1 MAGNEIAN
9 TFNTYNANDL
19 REDLTDVIWNVSP
32 TETPFCTSIA
42 KAKATQ
48 PLHQWQTDVL
58 AAANTANACVQGD
71 DITSFDAVT
80 ATVRLT
86 NNTQISR
93 KDLIISN
100 TQEASIKAGMKSEV
114 AYQVQKKGREL
125 RRDIESILLLNQA
138 AVASAS
144 GTAPTTAGVPSWLVT
159 NINMGAGGAAPNGLG
174 TNTRTT
180 GTDRTF
186 TESLLKNVLE
196 LVFTN
201 AGDQP
206 DMMLVPPTLKQTTST
221 FPGNATR
228 YMDAA
233 GKEIIAGVDV
243 YESDF
248 GSLKIIP
255 DRFADSATALVINSD
270 LWALAWLRPI
280 QLITLATTGDASK
293 RLIIG
298 EYALEARNEKGN
310 GAVYDVTA

>member
-42 KAKATQ
+42 KGKATQ

-58 AAANTANACVQGD
+58 AAASTANANVQGD

-93 KDLIISN
+93 KDMIISN

-125 RRDIESILLLNQA
+125 RRDIEAILLNNQA
-138 AVASAS
+138 AVAAAS

-159 NINMGAGGAAPNGLG
+159 NINMGAGGAAPTGNGS
-174 TNTRTT
+174 NTRTA
-180 GTDRTF
+180 GTNRTF
-186 TESLLKNVLE
+186 VESLLKSVIQE
-196 LVFTN
+196 VFSN
-201 AGDQP
+201 SGDQP
-206 DMMLVPPTLKQTTST
+206 DLLLVPPTLKQTTST
-221 FPGNATR
+221 FPGNSTR
-228 YMDAA
+228 YLDAS
-233 GKEIIAGVDV
+233 GRELVTTIDV
-243 YESDF
+243 YCSDF
-248 GSLKIIP
+248 GDFKIVP
-255 DRFADSATALVINSD
+255 DRFADPNTALLLNSD
-270 LWALAWLRPI
+270 LWSLCWLRPI
-280 QLITLATTGDASK
+280 RLIDLATTGDAMK
-293 RLIIG
+293 KLIIG